1 LTAGFSGLCAIPQ
14 AEDTAACVK
23 QGIWACGTTFS
34 ETEESAISMIAHIL
48 LVDDNDIQA
57 ATRKA
62 ILARL
67 GRGVIVASDGAHA
80 LEVLQAADAA
90 HPIGLVITDHL
101 MPGMNGPEFV
111 TELRKSYP
119 HLPVLVLSGME
130 DAVESYEDLDVV
142 FRMKP
147 LPPDDLLHLVRT
159 LLSEAIG
166 KTA

>member
-1 LTAGFSGLCAIPQ
+1 MTS
-14 AEDTAACVK
+14 
-23 QGIWACGTTFS
+23 
-34 ETEESAISMIAHIL
+34 HIL

-67 GRGVIVASDGAHA
+67 GRGVIVASDGNKA
-80 LEVLQAADAA
+80 LEALQAADAA
-90 HPIGLVITDHL
+90 RPIGLVITDHL

-111 TELRKSYP
+111 AELRKHFP
-119 HLPVLVLSGME
+119 QLPVLVLSGLE
-130 DAVESYEDLDVV
+130 DAEEAYEDLDVV

-159 LLSEAIG
+159 LLIEPVG

>member
-1 LTAGFSGLCAIPQ
+1 M
-14 AEDTAACVK
+14 
-23 QGIWACGTTFS
+23 
-34 ETEESAISMIAHIL
+34 ISQIL
-48 LVDDNDIQA
+48 LVDDNAIQA

-62 ILARL
+62 ILSRV
-67 GRGVIVASDGAHA
+67 GRGVIVASDGAQA
-80 LEVLQAADAA
+80 LGFLRGADSA

-111 TELRKSYP
+111 TELRGQFP
-119 HLPVLVLSGME
+119 QLPVLVLSGME
-130 DAVESYEDLDVV
+130 DAVDAYEDLDVV

-159 LLSEAIG
+159 LLNEAVG